1 VPVWIMVLLGVGALS
16 AAAAAV
22 QALLELRD
30 ASRHPPPGQMV
41 DVGGRRL
48 HVLCKGDAPG
58 PTVVIEQGLAGPS
71 ILWWPVQDAVAQ
83 FARVCTYDRAG
94 FHWSDPAPGERN
106 MLDAVH
112 DLHAVLTRAKIPG
125 PYVLVGHSYGGPL
138 VRVFAREY
146 PNEVAGLVL
155 VDTPDESI
163 VFRKSFDDYNRGLRR
178 MFAVMQAAASVGVL
192 RWVFTL
198 RPEPSLGP
206 DARAAFAA
214 MFGRAGQFRA
224 ARNDSR
230 ALERIPPQL
239 RGPGGFGTLGSMPL
253 SVITHG
259 QPFQGPAVALEDG
272 WSEAQRNLAR
282 LSSNSELVVA
292 ANSNHMVNLDEP
304 QVVVEAIRRVHAAA
318 RDRAPLGAAP
328 HAGAPLL

>member
-1 VPVWIMVLLGVGALS
+1 MPVWVMVLIGIGALP

-22 QALLELRD
+22 QAILELRD
-30 ASRHPPPGQMV
+30 ATRHPPPGQMI

-71 ILWWPVQDAVAQ
+71 ILWWPVQDAVAE

-94 FHWSDPAPGERN
+94 FHWSEPARGERD

-112 DLHAVLTRAKIPG
+112 DLHAVLTRGKVPG

-138 VRVFAREY
+138 VRLFAKEY
-146 PNEVAGLVL
+146 PNDVAGLVL
-155 VDTPDESI
+155 VDTPDDSI

-178 MFAVMQAAASVGVL
+178 MFGVMQAAASIGVL
-192 RWVFTL
+192 RWGFAL
-198 RPEPSLGP
+198 RPSPALGP
-206 DARAAFAA
+206 DARAAFPA

-224 ARNDSR
+224 ARADSR
-230 ALERIPPQL
+230 ALERIPPRL
-239 RGPGGFGTLGSMPL
+239 RGPDGFGTLGSTPL

-259 QPFQGPAVALEDG
+259 QAYQGSAVMLEDG
-272 WSEAQRNLAR
+272 WSEGQRHLAR

-304 QVVVEAIRRVHAAA
+304 QVVVDAVRRVHAAA
-318 RDRAPLGAAP
+318 RDRAPLGSAP
-328 HAGAPLL
+328 HAREPLL